1 MNDSEFY
8 ALKAHYDAIVPTLA
22 TKADIEVLRAEMHK
36 MSAEGY
42 RWMVASMIGMF
53 LGFGGLYF
61 ASSGNLRSQSALP
74 AAAPAPAAS
83 ASQTAPQ
90 TYQQALPAPVPVQP
104 IIIYLPGSGGE
115 KK

>member
-1 MNDSEFY
+1 MVYAGSMDDAEFS
-8 ALKAHYDAIVPTLA
+8 ALKAHYDAILPTLA

-61 ASSGNLRSQSALP
+61 ASTSNLR
-74 AAAPAPAAS
+74 APAA
-83 ASQTAPQ
+83 TPAPQ
-90 TYQQALPAPVPVQP
+90 PAATQLQP
-104 IIIYLPGSGGE
+104 IIIYLPPTSAE

>member
-1 MNDSEFY
+1 MDDKEFT

-61 ASSGNLRSQSALP
+61 AGNNATKVQQP
-74 AAAPAPAAS
+74 VAPVVVQAPAAQP
-83 ASQTAPQ
+83 SQLP
-90 TYQQALPAPVPVQP
+90 QQALQP
-104 IIIYLPGSGGE
+104 IIIYLTPP
-115 KK
+115 K

>member
-1 MNDSEFY
+1 MDDAEFS
-8 ALKAHYDAIVPTLA
+8 ALKAHYDAILPTLA

-61 ASSGNLRSQSALP
+61 ASTSNLRAPATTP
-74 AAAPAPAAS
+74 AATPAPQPAAT
-83 ASQTAPQ
+83 Q
-90 TYQQALPAPVPVQP
+90 LQP
-104 IIIYLPGSGGE
+104 IIIYLPPASAE
-115 KK
+115 KRSRLNSN

>member
-1 MNDSEFY
+1 MDNELA

-22 TKADIEVLRAEMHK
+22 TKADIEILRAEMHK

-61 ASSGNLRSQSALP
+61 AANGSAKSPPPVAQPQPLP
-74 AAAPAPAAS
+74 
-83 ASQTAPQ
+83 
-90 TYQQALPAPVPVQP
+90 P
-104 IIIYLPGSGGE
+104 IIIYLPQPPPAAAAQQ
-115 KK
+115 K

>member
-1 MNDSEFY
+1 MDDSEFC
-8 ALKAHYDAIVPTLA
+8 ALKTHYDAIVPTLA

-42 RWMVASMIGMF
+42 RWMLASMIGMF

-61 ASSGNLRSQSALP
+61 VSNSNLKSQNAVL
-74 AAAPAPAAS
+74 AAAPAAS
-83 ASQTAPQ
+83 LPQ
-90 TYQQALPAPVPVQP
+90 TTPQAYPVQPTTLPVQP
-104 IIIYLPGSGGE
+104 IIIYLPAPGGE